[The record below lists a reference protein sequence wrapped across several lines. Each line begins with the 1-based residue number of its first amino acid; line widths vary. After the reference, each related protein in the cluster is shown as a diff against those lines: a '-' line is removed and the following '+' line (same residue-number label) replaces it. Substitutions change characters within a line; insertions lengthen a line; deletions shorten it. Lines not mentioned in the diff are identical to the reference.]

1 MYFFLL
7 VHINDILYLHIIF
20 FYEVFHSFLGG
31 HGIGVLGLE
40 EYGKKQRTMPIIHG
54 HAGNVDCLE
63 LPNTINL

>member
-7 VHINDILYLHIIF
+7 VHMIFCICILF
-20 FYEVFHSFLGG
+20 FSMKCIHSFLGG

-63 LPNTINL
+63 IPNTINL